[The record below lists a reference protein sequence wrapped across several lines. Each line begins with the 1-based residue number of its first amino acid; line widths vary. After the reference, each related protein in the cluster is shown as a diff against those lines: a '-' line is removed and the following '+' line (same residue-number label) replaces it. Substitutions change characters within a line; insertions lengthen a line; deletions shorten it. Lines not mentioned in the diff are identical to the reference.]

1 MKKQFIYLVL
11 AGAISAGLSACG
23 GGGTDSG
30 ATVAGTEVGAGGTG
44 NNPTSTVDAA
54 ASGAITGF
62 GSVIVNGVKYEDR
75 VATVEIDDKG
85 TDVFSTT
92 ANLKIGMQVDLK
104 AAGSAAQKIQVAS
117 QFRGPVTAVTNS
129 SLVVLGQTITV
140 ETSGVDA
147 VALEGFIDF
156 ASIKVGDWV
165 EIHAAETTAGAFK
178 ASRIERESSTA
189 SSAIRLSGKISGFDS
204 AAKTFNVG
212 STKVNFANASLSPSA
227 AVLANDTRVRVY
239 SDTAATAGVVN
250 AKTIRVRDAKLEGI
264 RNVNLGGVI
273 SDFTSAASFTVNGIK
288 VDASK
293 AQIKNGVA
301 ADLANGAAVRVKG
314 PVTAGILIATE
325 LELKK
330 NQNAESALL
339 NVKGFVT
346 DFVSAA
352 SFKLRG
358 QQIDA
363 SKAVFEGGTSANL
376 ANGSFIEV
384 KLSLVN
390 GALVASKVEFQT
402 APIGTF
408 DDSFSVTGSI
418 TDFDASTR
426 SFKIAGYTVK
436 INSDS
441 INSQLSIIGFVNG
454 ASFTVDIKNNNGVL
468 ELVKAQTSQSSSS
481 SSFSLS
487 ASGIIASASAGTF
500 TLNGLD
506 ITVDA
511 ATVYENGTAANLVA
525 GTKVSV
531 QAGRVNGK
539 YVAKK
544 VEFEVQGANGV
555 EVKVDGLITD
565 FVSLANFKAAGV
577 KVDAS
582 AAVFRDGVAADVKNG
597 KRVRIEGRMDASG
610 VLKASKV
617 ELR

>member
-1 MKKQFIYLVL
+1 MKKHLLYLVL

-30 ATVAGTEVGAGGTG
+30 APVAGAEVGTGGSG
-44 NNPTSTVDAA
+44 NTSPNAVDAA
-54 ASGAITGF
+54 ASGPITGF
-62 GSVIVNGVKYEDR
+62 GSVIVNGVKYEDGT
-75 VATVEIDDKG
+75 ATVEFDDKG
-85 TDVFSTT
+85 TDVFSTL

-104 AAGSAAQKIQVAS
+104 AAGTAAQKIQVAS

-140 ETSGVDA
+140 DTTGVDA
-147 VALEGFIDF
+147 VALEGFTDF
-156 ASIKVGDWV
+156 ASVKVGDWV

-178 ASRIERESSTA
+178 ASRIERESSA
-189 SSAIRLSGKISGFDS
+189 SSSAIRLSGKISSLDS
-204 AAKTFNVG
+204 TAKTFNVG
-212 STKVNFANASLSPSA
+212 TTKVNFANANLLPSA

-239 SDTAATAGVVN
+239 SDSAATAGVVN

-264 RNVNLGGVI
+264 RNVNLGGLI
-273 SDFTSAASFTVNGIK
+273 TDFTSAASFTVNGIK

-314 PVTAGILIATE
+314 PVANGILVANE
-325 LELKK
+325 VELKK
-330 NQNAESALL
+330 NQNAESAQLS
-339 NVKGFVT
+339 VKGFVT
-346 DFVSAA
+346 DFASAA

-363 SKAVFEGGTSANL
+363 SKATFEGGTIANL

-390 GALVASKVEFQT
+390 GSLVASKVEFQT
-402 APIGTF
+402 APTGTF
-408 DDSFSVTGSI
+408 DNSFSVTGLI
-418 TDFDASTR
+418 TDYDASSR

-436 INSDS
+436 VSNDAINV
-441 INSQLSIIGFVNG
+441 QLSSIGFANG

-468 ELVKAQTSQSSSS
+468 ELIKAQTTQSSSS

-487 ASGIIASASAGTF
+487 ASGIIASASGASF
-500 TLNGLD
+500 SVNGFD

-511 ATVYENGTAANLVA
+511 ATTYENGTAANLVA
-525 GTKVSV
+525 GAKVSV
-531 QAGRVNGK
+531 QAGRVGGK
-539 YVAKK
+539 IVARK
-544 VEFEVQGANGV
+544 VEFEGQGGASQV
-555 EVKVDGLITD
+555 YVDGLVTD
-565 FVSLANFKAAGV
+565 FVSKANFRAAGV
-577 KVDAS
+577 KIDAS
-582 AAVFRDGVAADVKNG
+582 AAKFSDGVEADLSNG
-597 KRVRIEGRMDASG
+597 KRVRVQGSLDASG
-610 VLKASKV
+610 VVKATKV